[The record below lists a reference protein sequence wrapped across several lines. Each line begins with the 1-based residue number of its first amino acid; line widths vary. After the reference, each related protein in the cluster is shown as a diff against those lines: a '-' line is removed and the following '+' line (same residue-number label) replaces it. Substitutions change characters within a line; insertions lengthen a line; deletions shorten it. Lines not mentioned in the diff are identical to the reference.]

1 MYQPIEVIKTQ
12 PILDRLEEIATV
24 KGSSPSALTNYLR
37 NPIQFYYQRILGVR
51 ENEEVEENV
60 ALNTLGT
67 IIHEVL
73 EKMYVPFEGKN
84 IQIQVSDIDVM
95 IQNIEAITLEKF
107 IEVYKEG
114 DIKKGK
120 NLNAFEVAKRNIY
133 QALNCLF
140 FLVFHTDKL
149 LKMSFLYEKI

>member
-1 MYQPIEVIKTQ
+1 MFYNAIKPDTIYQPIEVIKTQ
-12 PILDRLEEIATV
+12 PILDRLEEIATG
-24 KGSSPSALTNYLR
+24 KGFSPSSLTNYLR

-73 EKMYVPFEGKN
+73 EKMYAPFEGKN
-84 IQIQVSDIDVM
+84 IQIQLSDIDVM

-114 DIKKGK
+114 EIKKGK
-120 NLNAFEVAKRNIY
+120 I
-133 QALNCLF
+133 
-140 FLVFHTDKL
+140 
-149 LKMSFLYEKI
+149 